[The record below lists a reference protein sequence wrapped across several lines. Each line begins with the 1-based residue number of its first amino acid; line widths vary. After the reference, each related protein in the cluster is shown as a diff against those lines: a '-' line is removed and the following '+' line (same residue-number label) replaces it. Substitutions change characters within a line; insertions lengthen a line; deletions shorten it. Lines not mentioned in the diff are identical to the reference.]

1 MCDSLGWQEQDSN
14 IACEQ
19 NLLQILLTLGSR
31 STDSMSDPN
40 NCLQDDEKN
49 RVLSTCCG
57 DDEIR
62 PIFKN

>member
-40 NCLQDDEKN
+40 NCLQDEKN